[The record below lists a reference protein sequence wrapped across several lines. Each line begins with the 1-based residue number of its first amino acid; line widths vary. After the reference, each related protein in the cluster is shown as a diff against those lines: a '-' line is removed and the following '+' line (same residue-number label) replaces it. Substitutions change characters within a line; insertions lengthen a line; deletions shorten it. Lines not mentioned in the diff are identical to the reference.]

1 MNNETINHFAIDI
14 MIGDVI
20 ESINEKNSRME
31 QFKNEPLF
39 TNIYYCFYFSKF
51 LSKHFSWHDEIMQKL
66 KENIRM
72 KWSDCLPNVDFF
84 IEQIEIK
91 NDNIDPFEYWFH
103 SEDYFEKILKLKE
116 LADLLFPAKKKQE
129 NFVKTYTRKYKPIR

>member
-1 MNNETINHFAIDI
+1 MNNERINHFAIDI

-20 ESINEKNSRME
+20 ESINEKNSRIE

-39 TNIYYCFYFSKF
+39 INIYYCFYFCKF
-51 LSKHFSWHDEIMQKL
+51 LSKHFSWYDEIIKKL

-72 KWSDCLPNVDFF
+72 KWLDSLPNVDFF
-84 IEQIEIK
+84 IGQIEIK

-116 LADLLFPAKKKQE
+116 LADLLFPAKKKE
-129 NFVKTYTRKYKPIR
+129 KPIVNTYKKYKPIR

>member
-1 MNNETINHFAIDI
+1 

-20 ESINEKNSRME
+20 ESINEKNSRIE

-39 TNIYYCFYFSKF
+39 INIYYCFYFCKF
-51 LSKHFSWHDEIMQKL
+51 LSKHFSWYDEIMKKL

-72 KWSDCLPNVDFF
+72 KWLDSLPNVDFF
-84 IEQIEIK
+84 IGQIEIK

-116 LADLLFPAKKKQE
+116 LADLLFPAKKKE
-129 NFVKTYTRKYKPIR
+129 RTFVKTYSKKYKPIR